1 MISLAQVKSAVIS
14 SGRRIL
20 KVFEFGAKT
29 AVQSGPF
36 GDDSSPLKDMVAIF
50 GKTSNLEEPV
60 ILGYI
65 NKNQLAQ
72 PGEKRIFSLKPDG
85 SLSIDIFLK
94 TDGTLEI
101 GGNVDNMIRYG
112 PLNTALQSHNAAIN
126 MELGKIAAAISTLG
140 GTYLPDTISTDISAS
155 KIDQVKTL

>member
-1 MISLAQVKSAVIS
+1 MISLAQVKSAVI
-14 SGRRIL
+14 
-20 KVFEFGAKT
+20 
-29 AVQSGPF
+29 
-36 GDDSSPLKDMVAIF
+36 
-50 GKTSNLEEPV
+50 
-60 ILGYI
+60 
-65 NKNQLAQ
+65 
-72 PGEKRIFSLKPDG
+72 LKPDG

-94 TDGTLEI
+94 TDGSLEI